1 MRVLYVVLQ
10 AIIGLAIIA
19 VAWIVASVVVQDA
32 NKLPALGTVVNRA
45 LELATSDSYREHVN
59 ASTSV
64 LLLGLLPAIAAGILF
79 GFIAGVSPVFRWLFG
94 PLFVTLAAVPLIALM
109 PLLLLWF
116 GLGPILTASAVAI
129 ITFFPVANVVMTSL
143 ASRQGTVALAIVRG
157 LRWGIVFGA
166 SSLVICEMLAARTGA
181 GTFIMTASA
190 QFNIVGVAAGIMLV
204 FVRDR
209 DRGDP
214 ARDRRAARG
223 VSRVTLGTS
232 SGLNVRRIKQPYM
245 IGDPACQHVLANLA
259 GRQSEHHC
267 GRRLLRRIEIHSI
280 EAEEDDHR
288 RKRCSFVAVN
298 ERMIARDAEAVG
310 RGQHRKIGLAVRELV
325 PRSGE
330 GRLKKTKIADA
341 VGPAEERQLFGMK
354 IEDDVELE
362 PFNRLGHFASAL

>member
-166 SSLVICEMLAARTGA
+166 SALVICEMLAARTGA

-204 FVRDR
+204 FVPVIAIVAILQ
-209 DRGDP
+209 GIEEQL
-214 ARDRRAARG
+214 AA
-223 VSRVTLGTS
+223 
-232 SGLNVRRIKQPYM
+232 
-245 IGDPACQHVLANLA
+245 
-259 GRQSEHHC
+259 
-267 GRRLLRRIEIHSI
+267 
-280 EAEEDDHR
+280 
-288 RKRCSFVAVN
+288 
-298 ERMIARDAEAVG
+298 
-310 RGQHRKIGLAVRELV
+310 
-325 PRSGE
+325 
-330 GRLKKTKIADA
+330 
-341 VGPAEERQLFGMK
+341 
-354 IEDDVELE
+354 
-362 PFNRLGHFASAL
+362 